1 MSSVSQDPIDYLF
14 GLEPLGIKFGLDSIT
29 AICAALDDPQHAYHS
44 VLVAGTNG
52 KGSVTAFVDTALRRA
67 GYAAAR
73 YTSPHLTRLE
83 ERFVIGGAPVS
94 RADLRAAAAR
104 VRSAVE
110 ALRAAGTLA
119 AHPTF
124 FEATTAVGFELFRRA
139 GIEVAVLE
147 VGLGGRLDATNV
159 VTPLVAVIT
168 SIALDHER
176 LLGATIA
183 EIAFEKAGV
192 IKPDGLVIAGD
203 LPDDARETIARVA
216 RDRGAT
222 LVAAAG
228 GATVDARQDA
238 GETIFSA
245 TTPAGRYGPLRL
257 ALRGR
262 HQAANA
268 LVAIRTLEAVGERGL
283 RIGHDAIVGALETT
297 SWPGRLQRLA
307 VPGGEVVLDAA
318 HNPSGASALASY
330 LGETWPGGLPIVF
343 GAMHDKDVRGM
354 LAALLPCASRLVVT
368 APRIRRAMPCDEL
381 AAIARELAPDLRID
395 ARPLARDALA
405 IALEAGRVVCAC
417 GSIFLVGELLEQLA
431 PEA

>member
-1 MSSVSQDPIDYLF
+1 MISSPQDPVAYLF
-14 GLEPLGIKFGLDSIT
+14 GLEQLGIKFGLDAIR
-29 AICAALDDPQHAYHS
+29 AICAALGNPQDTYRS
-44 VLVAGTNG
+44 IVVAGTNG
-52 KGSVTAFVDTALRRA
+52 KGSVTAVIDTALRCA

-94 RADLRAAAAR
+94 VEDLRAAADR

-110 ALRAAGTLA
+110 GLLAAGTLA

-139 GIEVAVLE
+139 RVEVAVLE

-159 VTPLVAVIT
+159 VTPLAAVIT

-176 LLGATIA
+176 LLGATIR

-192 IKPDGLVIAGD
+192 IKPGGLVIAGD
-203 LPDDARETIARVA
+203 LPADARGTIARVA

-222 LVAAAG
+222 LVAAAEG
-228 GATVDARQDA
+228 TLVDSRQEA
-238 GETIFSA
+238 GETMFSA
-245 TTPAGRYGPLRL
+245 TTPEGRYGPLRL

-268 LVAIRTLEAVGERGL
+268 LVAIRTLEALGDRGL
-283 RIGHDAIVGALETT
+283 RIGHAAIVEALETT
-297 SWPGRLQRLA
+297 SWPGRLQRVA

-318 HNPSGASALASY
+318 HNPAGASALAVY
-330 LGETWPGGLPIVF
+330 LAETWPGKLPIVF

-368 APRIRRAMPCDEL
+368 APRMRRAMPCAEL
-381 AAIARELAPDLRID
+381 ATVARELAPDLRID
-395 ARPLARDALA
+395 ARALARDALA
-405 IALEAGRVVCAC
+405 TALESGRVVCAC
-417 GSIFLVGELLEQLA
+417 GSIFLVGELLDELA
-431 PEA
+431 KGA